1 MHVKNTGIIK
11 LFEYAG
17 FEVSKIEYAANIVL
31 FKNAGANSVCMFA
44 CIWVKALFCT
54 LTIYAF
60 MCVYTRAYAHA
71 FAYN

>member
-44 CIWVKALFCT
+44 CI
-54 LTIYAF
+54 
-60 MCVYTRAYAHA
+60 
-71 FAYN
+71 